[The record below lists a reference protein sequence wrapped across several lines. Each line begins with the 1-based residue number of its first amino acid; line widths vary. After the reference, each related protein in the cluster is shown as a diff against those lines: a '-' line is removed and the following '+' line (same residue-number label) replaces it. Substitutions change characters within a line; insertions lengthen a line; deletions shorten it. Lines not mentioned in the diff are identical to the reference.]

1 MKCTMVLLLLC
12 SYVMAKDV
20 DLADYPMTFHV
31 DYARSRNGCVM
42 GLSDRDGHSYVV
54 TNFVAGVWCFDAGGT
69 VRGNFRND
77 RADRHNIFLV
87 YKKKGKLKLVSYT
100 IESEPAY

>member
-42 GLSDRDGHSYVV
+42 GLIDGNGHSYVG
-54 TNFVAGVWCFDAGGT
+54 TNFVASIWCFDAGGT

-77 RADRHNIFLV
+77 GADRQNIFLV
-87 YKKKGKLKLVSYT
+87 YKNKGKLKLVGYT
-100 IESEPAY
+100 VESEAAY